1 MAIKRNATKQSQ
13 FGLFCPPSA
22 MTLEQKETK
31 KQHSFKTPRRRGKGR
46 RGSGLQA
53 RRGRQ
58 AVGRETRSGGEVGL
72 AAGRGDSVGESV
84 VDDFLNLAGRHGRGL
99 GRSQQAGGAASATCE
114 TETRSSLPFSKFPRM
129 TLFDDQRSAPF
140 KDMRV
145 IVGST
150 HTHRR

>member
-1 MAIKRNATKQSQ
+1 
-13 FGLFCPPSA
+13 

-31 KQHSFKTPRRRGKGR
+31 NNILLKPLAVEGRGAAALDSKP
-46 RGSGLQA
+46 A
-53 RRGRQ
+53 
-58 AVGRETRSGGEVGL
+58 AVGKLSGGRL
-72 AAGRGDSVGESV
+72 ARAAKLGWLPDEETLLVRRV

-150 HTHRR
+150 QLPQSRCFCIGVDPNT